1 MEKAKQY
8 RKNDAALQPR
18 RFDVLRF
25 LREKV
30 LDGTAG
36 GVLLCLFLAAADAL
50 AHDRALLEAV
60 ERGRIVFIM
69 DHREGGIVGRKDL
82 LRLAFIHHFELL
94 SHG

>member
-25 LREKV
+25 VRKKIF
-30 LDGTAG
+30 DGTAG

-50 AHDRALLEAV
+50 AYDRAVEGDLHGKLLV
-60 ERGRIVFIM
+60 V
-69 DHREGGIVGRKDL
+69 VGAGL
-82 LRLAFIHHFELL
+82 PH
-94 SHG
+94 SS